1 MLELGDLNYLAIIIA
16 AIAKFLVGGSWFS
29 KLLFG
34 RLWLKVTALKP
45 EEMGNP
51 RNAMMIGFG
60 LCLLVSFSFAV
71 LLAILQID
79 LKSSLAV
86 AIIIAIGIS
95 SAQTGLS
102 FAFENRPLKLFLIY
116 AAQSVVEFVTVVLI
130 LKLM

>member
-16 AIAKFLVGGSWFS
+16 AIAKFIVGGAWFS
-29 KLLFG
+29 NVLFS
-34 RLWLKVTALKP
+34 RVWLKETALKP
-45 EEMGNP
+45 EDMGNP

-60 LCLLVSFSFAV
+60 LCFLVSFSFAIV
-71 LLAILQID
+71 LTLLQLD

-95 SAQTGLS
+95 SAQMGLS
-102 FAFENRPLKLFLIY
+102 FAFENRSLKLFLIY
-116 AAQSVVEFVTVVLI
+116 AAQSVVEFATVVLI